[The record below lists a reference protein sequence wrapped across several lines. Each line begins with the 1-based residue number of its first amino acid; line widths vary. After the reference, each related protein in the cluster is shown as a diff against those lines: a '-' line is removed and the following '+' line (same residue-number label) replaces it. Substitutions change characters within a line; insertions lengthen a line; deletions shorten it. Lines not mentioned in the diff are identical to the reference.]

1 MVVGRQGERQALPS
15 PVRVSWTLI
24 GHITIE
30 LWRHVLLITAVLVLV
45 TAFGATVQHYAKG
58 QLTAVDTLKFMGLA
72 AVPMLAYAIPFSG
85 ALAGTLAYH
94 RMAQDR
100 EIMAAQAGGMS
111 LVALLMPAIVTGVVL
126 TASLG
131 VLSEQVIPRFLQRM
145 GEVASGQAAGLI
157 SRAIERGE
165 AVQVEG
171 FLLYADQVFTPEV
184 DQPGVQAHLVLLG
197 AHLVKLDPEGE
208 MVSWGAAERADL
220 YVMKPRE
227 ITEADLVSA
236 DEAPGAPGE
245 RVSEVI
251 YRVREAVGDAG
262 RLADGKV
269 GEFQDTLFMPGGAG
283 DRPKFL
289 TWGEM
294 RRAYENPDPL
304 GPIDAARRDLA
315 FHLALRMVIERTVGE
330 LRGGGAVQ
338 MLGADGSTLVL
349 RAGGI
354 EWDDDSQAW
363 RLAQRGSQPIVVER
377 YRPERGGSRS
387 FDRFEIERATIEA
400 NLTGDPSNR
409 GMELMLLGENVRTA
423 VAQGPD
429 TGSRVGG
436 VREEMTLGPLKV
448 ESDPVSQMLAM
459 SSNELLAAVAAHNE
473 RWGGEDPFLTPPTED
488 LRKRIAKTRRE
499 ILGTHQERLALSA
512 SALILAIAGAVAAI
526 RFQEAPPLTA
536 YLAAFLPALAMV
548 LVISTGQEMVED
560 YGVVGLPLLWGG
572 PLVLA
577 GLVAWTS
584 LRISG
589 RKG

>member
-1 MVVGRQGERQALPS
+1 M
-15 PVRVSWTLI
+15 RVSWTLI
-24 GHITIE
+24 GHITFE
-30 LWRHVLLITAVLVLV
+30 LWRHVLLIATVLVLV
-45 TAFGATVQHYAKG
+45 TAFGATVQHYARG

-94 RMAQDR
+94 RMAQER
-100 EIMAAQAGGMS
+100 ELMAAQAGGMS
-111 LVALLMPAIVTGVVL
+111 LVALLAPAIVTGVVL
-126 TASLG
+126 TATLG

-145 GEVASGQAAGLI
+145 GEVASGQAAGII
-157 SRAIERGE
+157 SRTIERGE

-184 DQPGVQAHLVLLG
+184 DEPGVQAHLVLLG

-220 YVMKPRE
+220 FVMKPRE
-227 ITEADLVSA
+227 ITEADLATPGES
-236 DEAPGAPGE
+236 PGAPGE

-269 GEFQDTLFMPGGAG
+269 GEFRDTLLMPGGAG

-294 RRAYENPDPL
+294 RRAYRNPDPL

-315 FHLALRMVIERTVGE
+315 FHLALRMVIDRTVNE

-338 MLGADGSTLVL
+338 VVGADGSTLVL

-354 EWDDDSQAW
+354 GWDPDALAW
-363 RLAQRGSQPIVVER
+363 RLEPRGSQPIVVER
-377 YRPERGGSRS
+377 YRPERGGARS
-387 FDRFEIERATIEA
+387 FDRFEMPSGTIEA
-400 NLTGDPSNR
+400 RLTGDPSDR
-409 GMELMLLGENVRTA
+409 GMELLLHGENVRTA

-429 TGSRVGG
+429 TAARVGG
-436 VREEMTLGPLKV
+436 VRDEMTLGPLKV
-448 ESDPVSQMLAM
+448 EGDPVSQTLAM
-459 SSNELLAAVAAHNE
+459 SSPELLAAVAAHNE
-473 RWGGEDPFLTPPTED
+473 RWGSEDPFLTPPTTD
-488 LRKRIAKTRRE
+488 LRMRIGKMRRE

-512 SALILAIAGAVAAI
+512 SALVLAIAGAIAAI
-526 RFQEAPPLTA
+526 RFQDAPPLTA

-548 LVISTGQEMVED
+548 LVISAGQEMVED
-560 YGVVGLPLLWGG
+560 YGPVALPVLWGG
-572 PLVLA
+572 PAVLA
-577 GLVAWTS
+577 GLVVLAS
-584 LRISG
+584 LRLG
-589 RKG
+589 RRQG

>member
-1 MVVGRQGERQALPS
+1 M
-15 PVRVSWTLI
+15 RVSWTLI
-24 GHITIE
+24 GHISLE

-45 TAFGATVQHYAKG
+45 TAFGASVQHYAKG
-58 QLTAVDTLKFMGLA
+58 QLTAFDTLKFMGLA

-94 RMAQDR
+94 RMAQER
-100 EIMAAQAGGMS
+100 ELMAAQAGGMS
-111 LVALLMPAIVTGVVL
+111 LLALLAPAIVTGVVL
-126 TASLG
+126 TATLG

-157 SRAIERGE
+157 SRTIERGE

-197 AHLVKLDPEGE
+197 AHLVKLDPEGA
-208 MVSWGAAERADL
+208 MASWGAAERADL
-220 YVMKPRE
+220 FVMKPRE
-227 ITEADLVSA
+227 ITEADLVGP
-236 DEAPGAPGE
+236 DEPPGAPGE

-251 YRVREAVGDAG
+251 YRVRDAVGDAG

-294 RRAYENPDPL
+294 RSAYQNPDPL

-315 FHLALRMVIERTVGE
+315 FHLALRMIIERTVNE

-338 MLGADGSTLVL
+338 VIGADDSTLVL

-354 EWDDDSQAW
+354 DWDEQAKAW
-363 RLAQRGSQPIVVER
+363 RLKPRGSQPIVVER
-377 YRPERGGSRS
+377 YRPERGGTRS
-387 FDRFEIERATIEA
+387 FDRFEIEAATIEA
-400 NLTGDPSNR
+400 NLTGDPANR

-423 VAQGPD
+423 VAQTPD
-429 TGSRVGG
+429 AESRVGG

-448 ESDPVSQMLAM
+448 EGDPVAQTLAM
-459 SSNELLAAVAAHNE
+459 SSEELFVAVEAHNE
-473 RWGGEDPFLTPPTED
+473 RWGSEDPFLTPPTND
-488 LRKRIAKTRRE
+488 LRKRIAKTRKE

-512 SALILAIAGAVAAI
+512 AAFVLAIAGAVAAI
-526 RFQEAPPLTA
+526 RFQEAPPLSA
-536 YLAAFLPALAMV
+536 YLAAFLPALAMI
-548 LVISTGQEMVED
+548 LVVSTGQEMVED
-560 YGVVGLPLLWGG
+560 YGPIALPMLWGG
-572 PLVLA
+572 PVVLA

-584 LRISG
+584 VGIAR